1 MTDEQSQPTGDT
13 IAAKTDRLETI
24 IATLEAGDVSLEEAQ
39 QLHAEGQSLI
49 EDLET
54 ELDLGDGEIIDRS

>member
-1 MTDEQSQPTGDT
+1 MTDDKPQATADT

-39 QLHAEGQSLI
+39 QLHTEGQSLI
-49 EDLET
+49 DDLET
-54 ELDLGDGEIIDRS
+54 ELDLGDGTITDRS